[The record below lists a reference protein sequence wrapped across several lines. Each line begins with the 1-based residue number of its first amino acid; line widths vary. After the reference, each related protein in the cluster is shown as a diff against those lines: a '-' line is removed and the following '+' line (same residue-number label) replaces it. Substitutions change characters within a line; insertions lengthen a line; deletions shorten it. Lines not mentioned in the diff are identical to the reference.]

1 MFKNFKRW
9 WALGS
14 VVALAGVVLVA
25 CGGNGSGSSSGTA
38 RVRLLNASTAYSSL
52 DFYVDDSKKNSA
64 LAYGAVGEYA
74 DVGTSSLSTVITNA
88 GSTSALSTTG
98 RTLTGGVSYTVVAYG
113 WQGAMKTALLEEDA
127 AAADS
132 GKSKLMVLNTAPDA
146 GTLDVYLTGS
156 DESLDNASPVA
167 ASVAGGGTVGYTSI
181 TAGTYRLR
189 VTAAGDKTD
198 LRLDVGGVTLAST
211 QVATMIITPGPS
223 GVLVHALL
231 ELQQGAVSQF
241 NNNLARARVV
251 ASVAGNGK
259 VTASI
264 GGITLLSNGTSPT
277 IGNYGSFIASNSA
290 LQVVVNGTPVLVSSP
305 TVAAGTDLTLMVWGD
320 ASAPQLTVITDDNRL
335 PTVSTNTKLRL
346 VHGVS
351 GLTDPLTLT
360 ADFSVI
366 APSVALGSASAYGN
380 VTGGTTLRL
389 DVTSPLSTTALYSLS
404 DATLTARSLYTLY
417 MLGDAA
423 HPSAAL
429 RKER

>member
-1 MFKNFKRW
+1 
-9 WALGS
+9 
-14 VVALAGVVLVA
+14 
-25 CGGNGSGSSSGTA
+25 
-38 RVRLLNASTAYSSL
+38 
-52 DFYVDDSKKNSA
+52 
-64 LAYGAVGEYA
+64 
-74 DVGTSSLSTVITNA
+74 
-88 GSTSALSTTG
+88 
-98 RTLTGGVSYTVVAYG
+98 
-113 WQGAMKTALLEEDA
+113 
-127 AAADS
+127 
-132 GKSKLMVLNTAPDA
+132 MVLNTAPDA